1 MINTAKA
8 ERRTLRFS
16 SVAEMRGEVERVYAW
31 AQAGEARM
39 TGNWSVGTIFGH
51 LAFWIEHIDDDKGVK
66 ISWFGRIMARV
77 MKRQILYGKPMAGFR
92 LAGAPAGTYG
102 CEVMSLVDGYAR
114 LSRAMQRLERPDFPA
129 HDRNFGAM
137 RREDWLNL
145 HFRHAELHLGFVSG
159 PGA

>member
-8 ERRTLRFS
+8 QRRSLRFA
-16 SVAEMRGEVERVYAW
+16 SVAEMRADVERVYAW
-31 AQAGEARM
+31 AEAGEART

-51 LAFWIEHIDDDKGVK
+51 LAFWIEHIDEDKGVK
-66 ISWFGRIMARV
+66 VAWIGRVMARL

-102 CEVMSLVDGYAR
+102 CEVMSLKDGYAR
-114 LSRAMQRLERPDFPA
+114 LQRAMARLERGGFPA
-129 HDRNFGAM
+129 RDHNFGRM
-137 RREDWLNL
+137 RPEDWLNL
-145 HFRHAELHLGFVSG
+145 HFRHAELHLGFVFG